1 MIGWLANFKMKVK
14 MELKM
19 RVEFRVYVI
28 LCRYRPLHFMPS
40 VSDSNVMNRSTT
52 EMERKDCSF
61 KRGLPVY

>member
-1 MIGWLANFKMKVK
+1 MIGWLASFKMKVK

-28 LCRYRPLHFMPS
+28 LCLYRPLHFMPS

-52 EMERKDCSF
+52 EMERKHFSF
-61 KRGLPVY
+61 KRGFPVY